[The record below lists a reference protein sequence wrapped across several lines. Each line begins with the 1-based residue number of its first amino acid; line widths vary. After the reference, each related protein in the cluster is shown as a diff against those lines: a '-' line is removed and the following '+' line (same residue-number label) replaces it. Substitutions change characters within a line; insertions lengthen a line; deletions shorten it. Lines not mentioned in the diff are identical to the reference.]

1 MNSDFPKIITNQRKM
16 RKLSQKQAA
25 ADLGISQALLSHY
38 EKGIRE
44 CGLDFVVKI
53 ADYYN
58 VSCDILLGHSEI
70 GSDCCTSENL
80 TTDIEAV
87 HKTAAFLL
95 SVCQSAGGNDLE
107 KEMHSCIML
116 NFYKLLRMLNQNI
129 NQDGELF
136 SIPQIPAENLTDSVI
151 MNICASIKLKSSEI
165 MKKAAEKIPADNS
178 IKNLIRASENKIS
191 EFHSVSLQQ

>member
-1 MNSDFPKIITNQRKM
+1 MNSDFPKIITEQRKT
-16 RKLSQKQAA
+16 RHLSQKKVA

-58 VSCDILLGHSEI
+58 VSCDSLLGHSENYI
-70 GSDCCTSENL
+70 NHLEDN
-80 TTDIEAV
+80 TDADI
-87 HKTAAFLL
+87 KTIDQTAAFLL
-95 SVCQSAGGNDLE
+95 SLCEASGGKELE

-116 NFYKLLRMLNQNI
+116 NFYKLLRMIDQSENI
-129 NQDGELF
+129 DNELY
-136 SIPQIPAENLTDSVI
+136 SIPKIHAENLADSVI

-165 MKKAAEKIPADNS
+165 TDINEYKISPNNS
-178 IKNLIRASENKIS
+178 IKKLIKSSENKIS
-191 EFHSVSLQQ
+191 EFHSVCLR

>member
-58 VSCDILLGHSEI
+58 VSCDSLLGHSDNI
-70 GSDCCTSENL
+70 HSLSSSENL
-80 TTDIEAV
+80 TEDIEAI

-95 SVCQSAGGNDLE
+95 SVCQSAGGNELE

-116 NFYKLLRMLNQNI
+116 NFYKLLRMI
-129 NQDGELF
+129 NQSIGTDSELF

-165 MKKAAEKIPADNS
+165 TEETADKIPTDNS
-178 IKNLIRASENKIS
+178 IINLIKSSENKIS
-191 EFHSVSLQQ
+191 EFHSVSL